1 VTPRSTDPIVADVT
15 SALGGP
21 PGTHARPVRRRTAVL
36 VCLAVVTLA
45 MALGAASRTAC
56 ASGAWWQQNR
66 QFANLC
72 YSDLPHQ
79 YVRLGLAEQVV
90 PLDTA
95 EGRWSQ
101 PGVSTLTALTAYAV
115 ARASQAAFGVV
126 DPVDR
131 NDAPSSEVAADPT
144 VRREAVRHT
153 AVAAVVLTL
162 AALLGTALLAGTP
175 RRRPWDAMA
184 FAAAPVLVLSGL
196 IGWDLLAVACVA
208 GALWAW
214 SRERRLLTGVLIG
227 VGAGFAAW
235 PLAMLVAIVLLG
247 VRAGSA
253 GESLPAVGGA
263 LATGV
268 GIHVPAYLWRPD
280 GWLSYWDRLLDAM
293 PGLGSLWQVPEAFGL
308 RADATLANR
317 AQLLG
322 CVLVL
327 GLAVWVAVTAP
338 RRPRVPQ
345 LALLVLV
352 GALLVSKSV
361 PVQASLWVLPFAV
374 LARPRWRD
382 LLIWQACELFY
393 YLAAWWHLGGYT
405 GASGG
410 GGDAIYPFAVLVRAA
425 GLLWLAA
432 TVLRDV
438 RWPWYDPVRA
448 GGLEDDP
455 AGGTLAEP
463 ALP

>member
-1 VTPRSTDPIVADVT
+1 M
-15 SALGGP
+15 
-21 PGTHARPVRRRTAVL
+21 

-45 MALGAASRTAC
+45 MALGAASRTEC

-79 YVRLGLAEQVV
+79 YVRLGLAEQVA

-95 EGRWSQ
+95 DGRWSQ
-101 PGVSTLTALTAYAV
+101 PGVSTLTAVAAYAV
-115 ARASQAAFGVV
+115 ARVSQAAFGVV
-126 DPVDR
+126 DPVNR
-131 NDAPSSEVAADPT
+131 NDVPSSEVATDPT

-162 AALLGTALLAGTP
+162 AALLATALLAGAH

-208 GALWAW
+208 GAMWAW
-214 SRERRLLTGVLIG
+214 SRERQLMTGALIG
-227 VGAGFAAW
+227 GGAGFAAW
-235 PLAMLVAIVLLG
+235 PLALLVAIVLLG
-247 VRAGSA
+247 VRAGRP
-253 GESLPAVGGA
+253 GGSLQVVAAA
-263 LATGV
+263 LATWV
-268 GIHVPAYLWRPD
+268 GISAPAYLWRPD
-280 GWLSYWDRLLDAM
+280 GWRSYWERLLDAP
-293 PGLGSLWQVPEAFGL
+293 PGLGSLWQLPEAFGRL
-308 RADATLANR
+308 AGVTLANR
-317 AQLLG
+317 VQLLG
-322 CVLVL
+322 LLLVL
-327 GLAVWVAVTAP
+327 AFAVWVAATAP

-345 LALLVLV
+345 LALLVIV

-382 LLIWQACELFY
+382 LLIWQACEFFY
-393 YLAAWWHLGGYT
+393 FLATWWHLGGYT

-410 GGDAIYPFAVLVRAA
+410 GDDAIYPFAVLVRTA

-432 TVLRDV
+432 MVLRDV
-438 RWPWYDPVRA
+438 RWPWCDPVRA
-448 GGLEDDP
+448 DGLEDDP

-463 ALP
+463 ALS

>member
-1 VTPRSTDPIVADVT
+1 MTSSTDPIVADVT
-15 SALGGP
+15 TALGGP

-45 MALGAASRTAC
+45 MALGAASRTEC

-72 YSDLPHQ
+72 YSDLPHE
-79 YVRLGLAEQVV
+79 YVRLGLAEQVA

-95 EGRWSQ
+95 NGRWSQ
-101 PGVSTLTALTAYAV
+101 PGVSTLTAVTAYAV
-115 ARASQAAFGVV
+115 ARVSQAAFGVAGRDDATPLRPAD
-126 DPVDR
+126 DPD
-131 NDAPSSEVAADPT
+131 

-162 AALLGTALLAGTP
+162 AALLATALLAGTQP
-175 RRRPWDAMA
+175 RRPWDALA

-196 IGWDLLAVACVA
+196 IGWDLLAVACVS
-208 GALWAW
+208 GAMWAW
-214 SRERRLLTGVLIG
+214 SRERALLTGALIG

-235 PLAMLVAIVLLG
+235 PLALLVAIVLLA
-247 VRAGSA
+247 VRAGR
-253 GESLPAVGGA
+253 LRGA
-263 LATGV
+263 LPVVAGAVAIWLAITV
-268 GIHVPAYLWRPD
+268 RAYLWRRD
-280 GWLSYWDRLLDAM
+280 GWLSYWDGKLDAP
-293 PGLGSLWQVPEAFGL
+293 PGLGSLWQVPGALDL
-308 RADATLANR
+308 RADATLANQV
-317 AQLLG
+317 QLLG
-322 CVLVL
+322 WLLVL
-327 GLAVWVAVTAP
+327 ALAVWVVATAP

-361 PVQASLWVLPFAV
+361 PVQASLWVLPIAV

-382 LLIWQACELFY
+382 LLIWQACEAFY
-393 YLAAWWHLGGYT
+393 FLAAWWHLGGYT

-410 GGDAIYPFAVLVRAA
+410 GDDAIYPFAVLVRTA

-432 TVLRDV
+432 VVLRDV
-438 RWPWYDPVRA
+438 RRPWHDPVR
-448 GGLEDDP
+448 GDGLEDDP
-455 AGGTLAEP
+455 ADGALAEP